1 MALIHLE
8 ALFTYVIRWIAKAWS
23 YGSLSREINH
33 NKSRH
38 NVASINCSAIL
49 PEKST
54 IEIPKVA
61 IIRIFAFCFT
71 WGWTV
76 WLLSH
81 CDNGGPHILWLR
93 SMLWKR
99 GELFEKQARAKIRK
113 GVVGSRG
120 KMIPRTA
127 KKILS
132 HPMLI
137 KKYCLKL
144 LPTVNNENLL
154 GPRHILT
161 GDGINFNSFTIF
173 NIFRYLYFNT
183 GG

>member
-1 MALIHLE
+1 MHLE
-8 ALFTYVIRWIAKAWS
+8 ALFTYEKRWVATAWF
-23 YGSLSREINH
+23 YDSLSREINH
-33 NKSRH
+33 NKRRH
-38 NVASINCSAIL
+38 NIARITCSAIF

-61 IIRIFAFCFT
+61 IIRIFALCFT

-76 WLLSH
+76 WLFSH
-81 CDNGGPHILWLR
+81 CTNGGPHILWLSNMR
-93 SMLWKR
+93 WKR

-113 GVVGSRG
+113 GVVGNKG
-120 KMIPRTA
+120 KMTPITA
-127 KKILS
+127 KKIQS

-144 LPTVNNENLL
+144 LPTVNNEKLL
-154 GPRHILT
+154 GARHILT
-161 GDGINFNSFTIF
+161 GSGINFNSFTIF
-173 NIFRYLYFNT
+173 NIFRHLYFNT

>member
-1 MALIHLE
+1 MHLE
-8 ALFTYVIRWIAKAWS
+8 ALFTYVKRWMAIAWS
-23 YGSLSREINH
+23 YGSLIREINH
-33 NKSRH
+33 NKRRH
-38 NVASINCSAIL
+38 NVASITCSAIL
-49 PEKST
+49 PEKIT

-61 IIRIFAFCFT
+61 IIRSFALCFT

-81 CDNGGPHILWLR
+81 CANVGPHILWLS

-120 KMIPRTA
+120 KMTPRTA
-127 KKILS
+127 KKIQN
-132 HPMLI
+132 HPRLI
-137 KKYCLKL
+137 KKYCLEL
-144 LPTVNNENLL
+144 LPTVNNKNLL
-154 GPRHILT
+154 GSRHILT
-161 GDGINFNSFTIF
+161 GNGINFNSFTIF
-173 NIFRYLYFNT
+173 NIFGYLYFNT